1 VCHEENGTM
10 VFLVMNFSTSPTK
23 KIFLWEMHDSL
34 TKTSPKKNE
43 GNFDLK
49 ITLQLFGENFE

>member
-1 VCHEENGTM
+1 
-10 VFLVMNFSTSPTK
+10 
-23 KIFLWEMHDSL
+23 MHDSL

>member
-10 VFLVMNFSTSPTK
+10 VFLVMNFSTLANQ
-23 KIFLWEMHDSL
+23 KIILLEMPDSL
-34 TKTSPKKNE
+34 TKTSPQKNE

-49 ITLQLFGENFE
+49 ITL